1 MMRNV
6 YIWGP
11 SLIRQGLRSLY
22 KATPEH
28 GPVHIL
34 FCVADH
40 FEPKWNG
47 ADPQREKERVRRWN
61 EEYPKNASR
70 HWDSNGRPPQ
80 HTWFYAA
87 EQYNPVCLE
96 AMSRLCTSGFGEI
109 ELHLHHGYDT
119 ADGLKEKLERAKED
133 FAQHGALITQGEP
146 PRHAFGFIHGDWALS
161 NSREN
166 SSYCGVDNE
175 LRILRDA
182 GCYADFTLP
191 SAPHES
197 QTSKVNSIYY
207 AKDIPG
213 RRKSHDRGV
222 DVRVGGKKTGDLM
235 LIQGALALNWKR
247 RKRGVLPKIEN
258 GCILNNNPGTPDR
271 IDLWVKQH
279 IHVMGRPEWIFIKV
293 HCHGGQEPD
302 IDALLGGG
310 ADSMFRYL
318 EERYNDGRQYTLHY
332 VTARE
337 MYNTIKAAEAGC
349 NGDPFLYKDYVIKPY
364 LNSRKA

>member
-1 MMRNV
+1 MIYSIPMMRNV

-70 HWDSNGRPPQ
+70 HWDGNGRPPQ

-146 PRHAFGFIHGDWALS
+146 PRHA
-161 NSREN
+161 
-166 SSYCGVDNE
+166 
-175 LRILRDA
+175 
-182 GCYADFTLP
+182 
-191 SAPHES
+191 
-197 QTSKVNSIYY
+197 
-207 AKDIPG
+207 
-213 RRKSHDRGV
+213 
-222 DVRVGGKKTGDLM
+222 
-235 LIQGALALNWKR
+235 
-247 RKRGVLPKIEN
+247 
-258 GCILNNNPGTPDR
+258 
-271 IDLWVKQH
+271 
-279 IHVMGRPEWIFIKV
+279 
-293 HCHGGQEPD
+293 
-302 IDALLGGG
+302 
-310 ADSMFRYL
+310 
-318 EERYNDGRQYTLHY
+318 
-332 VTARE
+332 
-337 MYNTIKAAEAGC
+337 
-349 NGDPFLYKDYVIKPY
+349 
-364 LNSRKA
+364 